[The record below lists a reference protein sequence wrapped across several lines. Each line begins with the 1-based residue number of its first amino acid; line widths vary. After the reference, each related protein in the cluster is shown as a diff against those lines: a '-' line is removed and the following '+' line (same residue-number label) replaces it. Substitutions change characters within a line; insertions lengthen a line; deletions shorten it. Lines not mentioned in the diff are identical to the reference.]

1 MAEATR
7 KKIQKI
13 IKELDFHP
21 NYIAST
27 LASRK
32 LAVFAAL
39 LPKPPSGE
47 GYWNKPIQGIN
58 KRTNELRQYGIEIR
72 TFFFNPFNSKDFVS
86 EATKILQLKPDGII
100 LAPFFLKESRNFV
113 NDLKKMDIPFVF
125 IDSDLKNAG
134 QLSYVGQNS
143 FQSGI
148 VAGKLLS
155 LLIKR
160 GKSILVLHFAKEMD
174 NQNHLMLREK
184 GFYSW
189 FAENAG
195 EKPEIITMEISDPDS
210 SISLEKVKQAIMK
223 KNVQGIFV
231 TNSKVF
237 YLGRIIKK
245 YGLSGLKV
253 IGHDLLKEN
262 ITYLKEGIVHFLI
275 CQHPEEQGYNALN
288 VLFRSVV
295 QKRRIGK
302 EYYTSIDIAMKEN
315 VDYYKNFNKKE

>member
-1 MAEATR
+1 VAEATR

-21 NYIAST
+21 NYLASA

-39 LPKPPSGE
+39 LPKPPSDV
-47 GYWNKPIQGIN
+47 GYWTKPIQGIN
-58 KRTNELRQYGIEIR
+58 KRTNELKQYGIEIR

-125 IDSDLKNAG
+125 IDSDIKNAG
-134 QLSYVGQNS
+134 QLSYIGQNS

-155 LLIKR
+155 LLIKS

-195 EKPEIITMEISDPDS
+195 KKPEIITMEISNPDS
-210 SISLEKVKQAIMK
+210 SVSQEKVKQTIMK
-223 KNVQGIFV
+223 RNVQGIFV

-295 QKRRIGK
+295 QKSRIGK

-315 VDYYKNFNKKE
+315 VDYYKNFNKE